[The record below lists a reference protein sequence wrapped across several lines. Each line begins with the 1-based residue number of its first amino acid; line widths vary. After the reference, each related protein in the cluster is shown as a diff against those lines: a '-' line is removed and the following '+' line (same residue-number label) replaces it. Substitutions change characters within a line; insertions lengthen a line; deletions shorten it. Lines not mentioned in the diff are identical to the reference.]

1 MAKPF
6 GPGDKTQHAASQ
18 HHDSTDSNIDM
29 IILIVIIIIIIIII
43 IEVVGLTRPSI
54 GSATLRRLLLSVS
67 VNTTYT

>member
-29 IILIVIIIIIIIII
+29 IILIIIIIIIIII